1 MADKGGEETERE
13 RLERNLDQLLQGL
26 RVALPGVQVLFAFM
40 LTVPFSS
47 GFPSLSTF
55 ERDLY
60 FVVLAL
66 TALSAALLI
75 APSVYHRLL
84 FREGLKRQLVIHSNR
99 VVIVGLSV
107 LAVAMTGAIS
117 LIAQLVFGN
126 GAAMAAGAVAA
137 ATFGVVWYL
146 VPALIRRGAAD

>member
-1 MADKGGEETERE
+1 MADNSSEETESE
-13 RLERNLDQLLQGL
+13 RLDRNLDQLLQGL

-47 GFPSLSTF
+47 GFPTLSNF

-66 TALSAALLI
+66 TAISAALLI

-84 FREGLKRQLVIHSNR
+84 FRQGLKRELVLASNR
-99 VVIVGLSV
+99 VVVIGLTV
-107 LAVAMTGAIS
+107 LAVAMSAAIA

-126 GAAMAAGAVAA
+126 GAALVAA
-137 ATFGVVWYL
+137 AISATTFGVVWYL
-146 VPALIRRGAAD
+146 VPAQLRRHAKS

>member
-1 MADKGGEETERE
+1 MADNGGEETERE

-40 LTVPFSS
+40 LTVPFST
-47 GFPSLSTF
+47 GFTSLSTF

-60 FVVLAL
+60 FVVLSL

-84 FREGLKRQLVIHSNR
+84 FREGLKRQLVIQSNR

-126 GAAMAAGAVAA
+126 GAALAAGIVAA
-137 ATFGVVWYL
+137 VTFGAIWYL
-146 VPALIRRGAAD
+146 VPALIHRGAAD